1 MLNVGAGELLVIFL
15 VALLVLGPDKLP
27 AAARTIGRVM
37 RQVREVSS
45 GFEREVRNAIHAED
59 DTPAGGPGTGGDLH
73 PGLGPGPRLGA
84 GDVVLDGNG
93 NGQTANGPTTNGQT
107 TNGQAPRG
115 TGTIRG
121 GPVGTEGPSG
131 SFS

>member
-27 AAARTIGRVM
+27 GAARTVGRVM
-37 RQVREVSS
+37 RQIREVSA

-59 DTPAGGPGTGGDLH
+59 DTHSTTPSPGGDLH
-73 PGLGPGPRLGA
+73 PGLGPGPRLGPGEVTLEA
-84 GDVVLDGNG
+84 NSNG
-93 NGQTANGPTTNGQT
+93 TAPATN
-107 TNGQAPRG
+107 G
-115 TGTIRG
+115 TGTTRA
-121 GPVGTEGPSG
+121 GPVSTEGPSG